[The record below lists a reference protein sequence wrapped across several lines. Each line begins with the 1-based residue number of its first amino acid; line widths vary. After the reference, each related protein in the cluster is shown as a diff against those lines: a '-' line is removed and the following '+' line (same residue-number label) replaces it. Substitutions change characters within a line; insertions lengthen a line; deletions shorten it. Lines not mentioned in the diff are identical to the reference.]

1 MKEEIIRGEYNGYIC
16 DKEIE
21 KRPPV
26 GHKGISQIK
35 KKMECIWGNNSGGG
49 E

>member
-21 KRPPV
+21 KKD
-26 GHKGISQIK
+26 HLWGIR
-35 KKMECIWGNNSGGG
+35 E
-49 E
+49 